1 MTVHLISV
9 GISLADFFATATDE
23 ERWGGYVPAAQEI
36 EESWA
41 KDRLGLDPA
50 SPTRTEADHL
60 DVAFAPT
67 SGVDLPRFNAL
78 NFLQALADE
87 VHPHT
92 WTARRG
98 LSAELDT
105 ILAHGLRQIT
115 DTDLTVLLC
124 SDTPEGRAC
133 GIWTAISLAAGDVGR
148 VLYLDGIDDTTR
160 LERPEQGR
168 IVVVNIPG
176 LDATKDSE
184 FHTSMK
190 AVGHLGRLLIGH
202 DDQTALVG
210 EKEPVWFHLTGGY
223 RATIPYLIAA
233 AEWLRSLGHNAQAH
247 VLPEKAVRTVPI
259 PLRRLHPKWVRDELA
274 GFDNRGW
281 SDHRPEDGLLEGYAY
296 ELRSDGAELTGFG
309 MGMRVFFNVAAGPES
324 PL

>member
-23 ERWGGYVPAAQEI
+23 ERWGGYVTAAQTI
-36 EESWA
+36 EEFWD
-41 KDRLGLDPA
+41 KDRLGLAPA
-50 SPTRTEADHL
+50 SPERTEAQHL
-60 DVAFAPT
+60 HDAFSLDA
-67 SGVDLPRFNAL
+67 GVDLPRFNSL

-92 WTARRG
+92 WATRRG

-105 ILAHGLRQIT
+105 VLTHGLRRIT

-133 GIWTAISLAAGDVGR
+133 GIWTAISLAAGDVHR
-148 VLYLDGIDDTTR
+148 VLYLDGIDADTR
-160 LERPEQGR
+160 LERPEHGR

-184 FHTSMK
+184 FRASMR

-202 DDQTALVG
+202 DGQAALIG
-210 EKEPVWFHLTGGY
+210 AKEPVWFHLSGGY
-223 RATIPYLIAA
+223 RATVPYLIAS
-233 AEWLRSLGHNAQAH
+233 AEWLRSLGHDAQAH
-247 VLPEKAVRTVPI
+247 VLPEKAIRTVPI
-259 PLRRLHPKWVRDELA
+259 PLRRLRPDWVHSELT
-274 GFDNRGW
+274 GFDDRGW
-281 SDHRPEDGLLEGYAY
+281 SRTRPEDGLLEGYAY
-296 ELRSDGAELTGFG
+296 ELRSDGAELTAFG
-309 MGMRVFFNVAAGPES
+309 TGMRTFFNVAAGPES